1 MSRAPRTSVGAGHR
15 PDATTSA
22 AVRARGFTLLEVVV
36 ALAIVALGML
46 AAFRAVTG
54 VAGNAAWLRDR
65 TFAAWIASDL
75 ITEMRLHGQM
85 PSVDETDGSLEYAGQ
100 RWHWQATVVQTE
112 VSGLRQVRVTV
123 RREDDPADAA
133 LVEMV
138 GVLGSAQLASAP
150 SPMPWDG
157 TEAAPGPQP

>member
-1 MSRAPRTSVGAGHR
+1 MSCAPRRSVGRARR
-15 PDATTSA
+15 PRATTVA
-22 AVRARGFTLLEVVV
+22 AAPARGFTLLEVVV
-36 ALAIVALGML
+36 ALAIVAIGML

-75 ITEMRLHGQM
+75 ITEVRLRGQM
-85 PSVDETDGSLEYAGQ
+85 PSVDETEGDLDYAGQ
-100 RWHWQATVVQTE
+100 RWRWQATVVQTE
-112 VSGLRQVRVTV
+112 VSGLRQIRVTV
-123 RREDDPADAA
+123 RREADPGDAA

-150 SPMPWDG
+150 SPTPWGGVDAG
-157 TEAAPGPQP
+157 QGLQP